1 MGAWDASVFG
11 NDDAADWV
19 GDLADGGTTE
29 QVEDLL
35 REVAGLPADEYLEG
49 GQGAEALAAAE
60 LVAAALG
67 RGLPANA
74 YSEAGMAWVA
84 QHPEVAKL
92 RDVAKAAV
100 ERVRA
105 GESELVELWQD
116 ADAADY
122 EVWQAAAADLLS
134 RLG

>member
-1 MGAWDASVFG
+1 MFG

-19 GDLADGGTTE
+19 GDLADGGTTD

-35 REVAGLPADEYLEG
+35 REVAGLSLDDYLEA

-60 LVAAALG
+60 LVAVALG
-67 RGLPANA
+67 RGLPPNP
-74 YSEAGMAWVA
+74 YSESGVAWVA

-92 RDVAKAAV
+92 QSVAKAAV

-105 GESELVELWQD
+105 DESELLELWQEADPSAYD
-116 ADAADY
+116 A
-122 EVWQAAAADLLS
+122 WQAALVDLS
-134 RLG
+134 ARLG

>member
-1 MGAWDASVFG
+1 MFG

-19 GDLADGGTTE
+19 GDLADGGTTD

-35 REVAGLPADEYLEG
+35 REVAGLPNDEYLEA
-49 GQGAEALAAAE
+49 GQGAEVLAAAE
-60 LVAAALG
+60 LVAVALG

-74 YSEAGMAWVA
+74 YSEAGVAWVA

-92 RDVAKAAV
+92 QDVAKAAV
-100 ERVRA
+100 ERVGA
-105 GESELVELWQD
+105 GESELVEVWQD
-116 ADAADY
+116 ADAADF
-122 EVWQAAAADLLS
+122 EAWQAGVTDLLS